1 MPSAGRAIVWSLL
14 TAIVILLLGLMG
26 LLYVA
31 YNRDKQYQTE
41 IQNLRHKIAKK
52 DAQIEELQNQI
63 RPQTPKAD
71 TSWTISP
78 NSNGR

>member
-1 MPSAGRAIVWSLL
+1 MPSAGRGVVWSLL

-41 IQNLRHKIAKK
+41 IQNLRHKIAKR

-63 RPQTPKAD
+63 RPQLPQSD
-71 TSWTISP
+71 TSWTTSP
-78 NSNGR
+78 DPNRQ